1 MSAAKKID
9 ELVQGTSSEKSV
21 AEVVTEPVLTLVS
34 DSVNPRYTQVPR
46 AQILARETAICDL
59 YVRLIS
65 GKMVKVAH
73 KDSKVDPERINR
85 FAEKNVESLYV
96 LESDFSA
103 VVRTLVKG
111 VKQIAESPK
120 ATNDLVVEQY
130 FQVAEAVLTEVVQ
143 LPVSNESLS
152 RAAEVS
158 QEIAERLQHTDD
170 LSKGLRMIFTLG
182 ELFGRHTVGV
192 VVMANW
198 IGRQMGWSS
207 ARALYPV
214 TMGALLHDI
223 GKREL
228 PPELMNKERINMSAE
243 EIALYESHPTRGVMM
258 LKGFDHLSS
267 DILRIVH
274 EHHEIPNGQ
283 GFPNNLRGERM
294 FPLAKVVSLADVLA
308 HEILDPLM
316 AKRPLALDGVLD
328 RMDTLYKSM
337 YGAELVKAARKIF
350 QKPSK

>member
-1 MSAAKKID
+1 MSAARKLKD
-9 ELVQGTSSEKSV
+9 DSEQSSTAKESPV
-21 AEVVTEPVLTLVS
+21 EATGAPVLTVVGS
-34 DSVNPRYTQVPR
+34 EENPRYTQVPKT
-46 AQILARETAICDL
+46 QILARESAICDL
-59 YVRLIS
+59 YVRLLS

-73 KDSKVDPERINR
+73 KDSKVEPDRINR
-85 FAEKNVESLYV
+85 LSEKGVDSLYV
-96 LESDFSA
+96 LESDFSS

-111 VKQIAESPK
+111 VKQISESPK
-120 ATNDLVVEQY
+120 ATNDIVVEQY

-143 LPVSNESLS
+143 LPVNNESLS

-182 ELFGRHTVGV
+182 EIFGRHTVGV

-198 IGRQMGWSS
+198 IGRQMGWTS

-214 TMGALLHDI
+214 TMGAMLHDI
-223 GKREL
+223 GKRDL
-228 PPELMNKERINMSAE
+228 PPELMSKERINMSPE
-243 EIALYESHPTRGVMM
+243 EVTLYESHPTRGVMM

-294 FPLAKVVSLADVLA
+294 FPLARVVSLADVLA

-316 AKRPLALDGVLD
+316 AKKPLAIDAVLD
-328 RMDTLYKSM
+328 RMDTVYKAM
-337 YGAELVKAARKIF
+337 YGAELIKAARKIF
-350 QKPSK
+350 QKS